1 MTHTKVLSGS
11 TDPDKS
17 IQSGASNEYPKI
29 LSWRSEKNYQYFWG
43 KKHAVGTQQ
52 KYLTSNEYLN
62 VFKEKTKSKLL
73 YGYPLLYSA
82 MTLFGAITNK
92 DKNKV
97 TD

>member
-1 MTHTKVLSGS
+1 MEV
-11 TDPDKS
+11 
-17 IQSGASNEYPKI
+17 
-29 LSWRSEKNYQYFWG
+29 RKNINTFG
-43 KKHAVGTQQ
+43 VKKTYVAGTQQ

-92 DKNKV
+92 DMNKV
-97 TD
+97 ID